1 MHSWIR
7 RTAIALVVAWSSTVA
22 AQPMAPGAPPGPAA
36 PPQGGPNLPSSG
48 GLTAPAPLEDA
59 EARAPGGAASS
70 LAASETA
77 DSGRGLTWF
86 WLDAEGGFQHVG
98 LETFDVDK
106 SNLTAGLVPT
116 EASGAFVSA
125 GLGVQLLF
133 LRIGPRGR
141 IAFFDD
147 WRMYSVGGEIGIRLP
162 LGFLEP
168 HAELGGGYVAFGSLA
183 DSPFAVLAD
192 KAQIHGG
199 YGRLSGGLD
208 FYLGKVFALGP
219 FASWEFMGLTRPGVA
234 VSDLDPSRVGSLSDA
249 QKTAAALEGSGYGS
263 SISVGGRL
271 GLNF

>member
-1 MHSWIR
+1 MRSLVR
-7 RTAIALVVAWSSTVA
+7 FAALFGLVAVPSIAA
-22 AQPMAPGAPPGPAA
+22 AQPMTPGTPPGA
-36 PPQGGPNLPSSG
+36 PNLPSTG
-48 GLTAPAPLEDA
+48 GLTAPPPLEE
-59 EARAPGGAASS
+59 EAADPRLQGAAP
-70 LAASETA
+70 SEAA

-86 WLDAEGGFQHVG
+86 WLDAEGGFQHLG

-116 EASGAFVSA
+116 EASGAFVGA

-141 IAFFDD
+141 IGFFDD
-147 WRMYSVGGEIGIRLP
+147 WRMYSVGGEIGLRLP

-183 DSPFAVLAD
+183 DSPFDVLAD

-199 YGRLSGGLD
+199 YGRVGGGLD
-208 FYLGKVFALGP
+208 FYLGKVFSLGP
-219 FASWEFMGLTRPGVA
+219 FASWEFMGLKRPGVA
-234 VSDLDPSRVGSLSDA
+234 LSDLDPSRVGSLSDA
-249 QKTAAALEGSGYGS
+249 QKTAASLEGSGYGS
-263 SISVGGRL
+263 SVSVGGRV

>member
-1 MHSWIR
+1 MRFWVRMAATSF
-7 RTAIALVVAWSSTVA
+7 VVAWSSTA
-22 AQPMAPGAPPGPAA
+22 GAQPMAPGAPPGAPAPA
-36 PPQGGPNLPSSG
+36 QGAPNLPSSG

-59 EARAPGGAASS
+59 EASSSGNASSS
-70 LAASETA
+70 LAASEAA

-141 IAFFDD
+141 VGFFDD
-147 WRMYSVGGEIGIRLP
+147 WRMYSVGGELGLRLP

-183 DSPFAVLAD
+183 DSPFNVLAD

-199 YGRLSGGLD
+199 YGRVSGGLD

-234 VSDLDPSRVGSLSDA
+234 LSDLDPTRVGSLSDA

-263 SISVGGRL
+263 SVSVGGRV